1 MSDLTLVDKSPEQLA
16 KEDLVRQALDA
27 AACEL
32 EKRSTNELYA
42 KAFKAAAK
50 IIRSMKL
57 PESIPDV
64 K

>member
-1 MSDLTLVDKSPEQLA
+1 MDLVHKSPERLA
-16 KEDLVRQALDA
+16 QEDIARQALEA
-27 AACEL
+27 AAIEL
-32 EKRSTNELYA
+32 ERRSTNELYA

-57 PESIPDV
+57 TSGIPDV

>member
-1 MSDLTLVDKSPEQLA
+1 MSDLVLIEKTPEQLER
-16 KEDLVRQALDA
+16 EDLVRQALDA
-27 AACEL
+27 AANEL
-32 EKRSTNELYA
+32 ERRSTNELYA

-57 PESIPDV
+57 TGGIPDV